1 MVYPR
6 YNQCMPTINEIQPLA
21 MTLSVS
27 ERATLASKLLE
38 SLPDILTD
46 EDEGVAEALRRAD
59 ELKAK
64 PEIGLSLDDLDEQIS
79 KRFVI

>member
-1 MVYPR
+1 
-6 YNQCMPTINEIQPLA
+6 MPTINEIQPLA